1 MKNLKNKKILFI
13 LVAFL
18 FCLFGFSS
26 FSFATSE
33 DKNLPSIDN
42 LIVDDN
48 INNFS
53 SMTGN
58 SFSYIIMNNTD
69 LNYIT
74 LYIFRCSLAENTGNY
89 QDLQGSFILNSEN
102 KYILTFQDLSYYS
115 RYYLIDNAWVLD
127 KNIVSDELH
136 SAFSTF
142 FTSFNYIDNLLYSNI
157 DIVNNYSVFGNNDI
171 VFQKAPLM
179 KTEAVEIPT
188 IQEAQQIPE
197 IIAKV
202 VKMIIPVCL
211 VILAT
216 LLIISLIQSVIYRT
230 L

>member
-18 FCLFGFSS
+18 FCLFVFSN

-33 DKNLPSIDN
+33 NKNLPSIDN
-42 LIVDDN
+42 LIVDNN

-53 SMTGN
+53 SMTGD

-69 LNYIT
+69 LNYVV

-89 QDLQGSFILNSEN
+89 QDYSGSFILNSEN
-102 KYILTFQDLSYYS
+102 KYILTFQNLSYYS
-115 RYYLIDNAWVLD
+115 RYYLIDNTWVLD

-136 SAFSTF
+136 SSFSTF

-157 DIVNNYSVFGNNDI
+157 DIVNNYSIFGNNDI
-171 VFQKAPLM
+171 VFQKAPL
-179 KTEAVEIPT
+179 KAEAVEIPT
-188 IQEAQQIPE
+188 ITEAQQITE

-230 L
+230 Q

>member
-18 FCLFGFSS
+18 FCLFVFSN

-33 DKNLPSIDN
+33 NLPSIDN
-42 LIVDDN
+42 LIVDNN

-69 LNYIT
+69 LNYIV
-74 LYIFRCSLAENTGNY
+74 LYVFRCSLAENTGNY

-102 KYILTFQDLSYYS
+102 KYILTFQNLSYYS

-136 SAFSTF
+136 SSFSTF

-157 DIVNNYSVFGNNDI
+157 DIVNNYSIFGNNDI
-171 VFQKAPLM
+171 VFQNAPLM
-179 KTEAVEIPT
+179 KTETVEIPT
-188 IQEAQQIPE
+188 IQNPQQIPE
-197 IIAKV
+197 TIVKV

-211 VILAT
+211 TILVA
-216 LLIISLIQSVIYRT
+216 LLLISLIQSVIYQIR
-230 L
+230 

>member
-18 FCLFGFSS
+18 FYLFVFSN

-33 DKNLPSIDN
+33 NLPSIDN

-89 QDLQGSFILNSEN
+89 QDFQGSFVLNSDNE
-102 KYILTFQDLSYYS
+102 YILTFQNLSYYS
-115 RYYLIDNAWVLD
+115 RYYLIDNVWVFD
-127 KNIVSDELH
+127 KNFVSDELH
-136 SAFSTF
+136 SAFSSF

-157 DIVNNYSVFGNNDI
+157 DIVNNYSIFGNNDI
-171 VFQKAPLM
+171 VFQKAPLV
-179 KTEAVEIPT
+179 KVETVEIPT
-188 IQEAQQIPE
+188 IQNPQQIPE

-202 VKMIIPVCL
+202 VKMTIPVCL

-216 LLIISLIQSVIYRT
+216 LLIISLIQSVIYRIH
-230 L
+230 

>member
-18 FCLFGFSS
+18 FCLFVFSN

-33 DKNLPSIDN
+33 NKNLPSIDN
-42 LIVDDN
+42 LIVDNN

-69 LNYIT
+69 LNYVV

-102 KYILTFQDLSYYS
+102 KYILTFQNLSYYS

-136 SAFSTF
+136 SSFSTF

-157 DIVNNYSVFGNNDI
+157 DIVNNYSIFGNNDI
-171 VFQKAPLM
+171 VFQKAPL
-179 KTEAVEIPT
+179 KAEAVEIPT

-197 IIAKV
+197 TIVKV
-202 VKMIIPVCL
+202 MKLIIPVCL
-211 VILAT
+211 TILAT
-216 LLIISLIQSVIYRT
+216 LLVILLIQSVIYRIQ
-230 L
+230 

>member
-18 FCLFGFSS
+18 FCLFVFSN

-33 DKNLPSIDN
+33 NKNLPSIDN
-42 LIVDDN
+42 LIVDNN

-69 LNYIT
+69 LNYVV

-136 SAFSTF
+136 SVFSTF
-142 FTSFNYIDNLLYSNI
+142 FTSFNYLDNLLYSNI
-157 DIVNNYSVFGNNDI
+157 DIVNNYSIFGNNDI
-171 VFQKAPLM
+171 VFQKAPL
-179 KTEAVEIPT
+179 KAEAVEIPT
-188 IQEAQQIPE
+188 ITEAQQIPE

-211 VILAT
+211 TILAT
-216 LLIISLIQSVIYRT
+216 LLLISLIQSVIYRIQ
-230 L
+230 

>member
-18 FCLFGFSS
+18 FCLFVFSN

-33 DKNLPSIDN
+33 NLPSIDN
-42 LIVDDN
+42 LIIDN
-48 INNFS
+48 NTNNFS

-69 LNYIT
+69 LNYIV
-74 LYIFRCSLAENTGNY
+74 LYVFRCSLAENTGNY
-89 QDLQGSFILNSEN
+89 QDYSGSFILNSEN

-115 RYYLIDNAWVLD
+115 RYYLIDNTWVLD

-136 SAFSTF
+136 SVFSTF

-157 DIVNNYSVFGNNDI
+157 DIVNNYSIFGNNDI
-171 VFQKAPLM
+171 VFRKAPLV
-179 KTEAVEIPT
+179 KVEAVEIPT
-188 IQEAQQIPE
+188 ITEAQQITE

-216 LLIISLIQSVIYRT
+216 LLIILLIQSVIYRIH
-230 L
+230 

>member
-1 MKNLKNKKILFI
+1 MF
-13 LVAFL
+13 LVTFL
-18 FCLFGFSS
+18 FCLFVFSN

-33 DKNLPSIDN
+33 NLPSIDN
-42 LIVDDN
+42 LIVDNN

-102 KYILTFQDLSYYS
+102 KYILTFQNLSYYS

-136 SAFSTF
+136 SSFSTF

-157 DIVNNYSVFGNNDI
+157 DIVNNYSIFGNNDI
-171 VFQKAPLM
+171 VFQNAPLM
-179 KTEAVEIPT
+179 KTETVEIPT

-197 IIAKV
+197 IIVKV
-202 VKMIIPVCL
+202 VKKIIPVCL

-216 LLIISLIQSVIYRT
+216 LLIISLIQSVIYRIQ
-230 L
+230 

>member
-18 FCLFGFSS
+18 FCLFVFSN

-33 DKNLPSIDN
+33 NLPSIDN
-42 LIVDDN
+42 LIIDNN

-69 LNYIT
+69 LNYIV
-74 LYIFRCSLAENTGNY
+74 LYVFRCSLAENTGNY

-115 RYYLIDNAWVLD
+115 RY
-127 KNIVSDELH
+127 
-136 SAFSTF
+136 
-142 FTSFNYIDNLLYSNI
+142 
-157 DIVNNYSVFGNNDI
+157 
-171 VFQKAPLM
+171 
-179 KTEAVEIPT
+179 
-188 IQEAQQIPE
+188 
-197 IIAKV
+197 
-202 VKMIIPVCL
+202 
-211 VILAT
+211 
-216 LLIISLIQSVIYRT
+216 
-230 L
+230 